1 LAALCVG
8 AGTEA
13 NIKDVVYGEWWT
25 KRPEG
30 KKLTDED
37 AKAQQELVEWRI
49 RIFTG
54 HFREHV
60 LFVKAGILLER
71 LCLDVIV

>member
-1 LAALCVG
+1 MCRRRCL
-8 AGTEA
+8 EA
-13 NIKDVVYGEWWT
+13 NNKDVVYGEWWT
-25 KRPEG
+25 KRPLG
-30 KKLTDED
+30 KKLSDED

-49 RIFTG
+49 RIFAG